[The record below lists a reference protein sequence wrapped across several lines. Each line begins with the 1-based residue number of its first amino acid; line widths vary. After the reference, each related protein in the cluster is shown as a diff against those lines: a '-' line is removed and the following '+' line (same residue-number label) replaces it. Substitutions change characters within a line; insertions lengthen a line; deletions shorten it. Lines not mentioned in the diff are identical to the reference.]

1 MRARRGTR
9 RTGLPK
15 RAPLPYLLGVA
26 DDGGEALNAEI
37 NVTPMIDVLMSLL
50 IIFMVASEPPP
61 KHKQP
66 IMLPKEALVQV
77 PDDPN
82 ATLLI
87 KIDAAGAVTIG
98 KTPVANDRATMVEAL
113 KANDKAQNDGKVAIK
128 ADDKVPYGKVIDVFA
143 AAREA
148 GIGQIGIASEKL

>member
-1 MRARRGTR
+1 
-9 RTGLPK
+9 
-15 RAPLPYLLGVA
+15 VA
-26 DDGGEALNAEI
+26 DEGSGSELNAEI

-61 KHKQP
+61 LHTQP
-66 IMLPKEALVQV
+66 INVPKDPVTQV
-77 PDDPN
+77 IDDPN

-87 KIDAAGAVTIG
+87 KIDAAGLVQIG
-98 KTPVANDRATMVEAL
+98 KTPVANDRAALIEAL
-113 KANDKAQNDGKVAIK
+113 KNNEKAQSESRVAIK

-148 GIGQIGIASEKL
+148 GIGQINIASERL

>member
-1 MRARRGTR
+1 M
-9 RTGLPK
+9 
-15 RAPLPYLLGVA
+15 A
-26 DDGGEALNAEI
+26 DEGSGSELNAEI

-61 KHKQP
+61 LHTQP
-66 IMLPKEALVQV
+66 INVPKDPVTQV
-77 PDDPN
+77 IDDPN

-87 KIDAAGAVTIG
+87 KIDAAGLVQIG
-98 KTPVANDRATMVEAL
+98 KTPVANDRAALIEAL
-113 KANDKAQNDGKVAIK
+113 KNNEKAQSESRVAIK

-148 GIGQIGIASEKL
+148 GIGQINIASERL

>member
-1 MRARRGTR
+1 MSG
-9 RTGLPK
+9 
-15 RAPLPYLLGVA
+15 A
-26 DDGGEALNAEI
+26 DEVSGDVVAEI

-66 IMLPKEALVQV
+66 IAIPKEPIEQTEN
-77 PDDPN
+77 DPN

-87 KIDAAGAVTIG
+87 KIAADGSVTVG
-98 KTPVANDRATMVEAL
+98 KTPVAGGHDELRAALEA
-113 KANDKAQNDGKVAIK
+113 NQKAQDDGRVAIK
-128 ADDKVPYGKVIDVFA
+128 AEESVAYGKVIDVMS

-148 GIGQIGIASEKL
+148 GIDHVGIASERL

>member
-1 MRARRGTR
+1 MAEEG
-9 RTGLPK
+9 GL
-15 RAPLPYLLGVA
+15 
-26 DDGGEALNAEI
+26 ELNAEI

-50 IIFMVASEPPP
+50 IIFMVASAPPP

-66 IMLPKEALVQV
+66 INVPKDPVTQV
-77 PDDPN
+77 IDDPN

-87 KIDAAGAVTIG
+87 KIDAAGQVQIG

-113 KANDKAQNDGKVAIK
+113 KNNEKAQSESKIAIK
-128 ADDKVPYGKVIDVFA
+128 ADDKVPYGQVIDVFA

-148 GIGQIGIASEKL
+148 GIGQIGIASERL

>member
-1 MRARRGTR
+1 M
-9 RTGLPK
+9 
-15 RAPLPYLLGVA
+15 A
-26 DDGGEALNAEI
+26 DEGSGSELNAEI

-61 KHKQP
+61 LHTQP
-66 IMLPKEALVQV
+66 INVPKDPVTQV
-77 PDDPN
+77 ADDPN

-87 KIDAAGAVTIG
+87 KIDAAGLVQIG
-98 KTPVANDRATMVEAL
+98 KTPVANDRATLIEAL
-113 KANDKAQNDGKVAIK
+113 KNNEKAQSESRIAIK

-148 GIGQIGIASEKL
+148 GIGQINIASERL

>member
-1 MRARRGTR
+1 
-9 RTGLPK
+9 
-15 RAPLPYLLGVA
+15 VA
-26 DDGGEALNAEI
+26 DEGSGSELNAEI

-61 KHKQP
+61 LHTQP
-66 IMLPKEALVQV
+66 INVPKDPVTQV
-77 PDDPN
+77 ADDPN

-87 KIDAAGAVTIG
+87 KIDAAGLVQIG
-98 KTPVANDRATMVEAL
+98 KTPVANDRATLIEAL
-113 KANDKAQNDGKVAIK
+113 KNNEKAQSESRIAIK

-148 GIGQIGIASEKL
+148 GIGQINIASERL

>member
-1 MRARRGTR
+1 M
-9 RTGLPK
+9 
-15 RAPLPYLLGVA
+15 A
-26 DDGGEALNAEI
+26 DEGSGSELNAEI

-61 KHKQP
+61 LHTQP
-66 IMLPKEALVQV
+66 INVPKDPVTQV
-77 PDDPN
+77 ADDPN

-87 KIDAAGAVTIG
+87 KIDAAGLVQIG
-98 KTPVANDRATMVEAL
+98 KTPVANDRATLIEAL
-113 KANDKAQNDGKVAIK
+113 KNNEKAQSESRVAIK

-148 GIGQIGIASEKL
+148 GIGQINIASERL